1 MPVVVKSEEFSVHR
15 VFYRAGT
22 LAQPSKTFKIAK
34 TKLIKVIFKNVWPI
48 IPTFV
53 KLRYQK
59 LTILS

>member
-22 LAQPSKTFKIAK
+22 LAQPSKTFKVAK
-34 TKLIKVIFKNVWPI
+34 TKLIKVIFKNPI